1 MNKKNF
7 TPKKET
13 HLLQKCEYQLA
24 DLRPILA
31 FFLEEVSTSSVV
43 TLAMGDPAAEP
54 AWLAG
59 AVGKS
64 STGLVGDKLC
74 SLYLI
79 IFN

>member
-1 MNKKNF
+1 M
-7 TPKKET
+7 
-13 HLLQKCEYQLA
+13 QKCEYQLA

-31 FFLEEVSTSSVV
+31 FFLEDEDSTSSVVV

-64 STGLVGDKLC
+64 SPGTGLVGDKLC

-79 IFN
+79 YSINYINY